1 MTLMTRHERPGPSV
15 PAPSFV
21 RAVLGDVVRCDGS
34 RRRRRSSVG
43 NIRFEFGGARRPA
56 LPPLPFFRGPSG
68 GAIPRAF
75 FASARPRLSM
85 FGIYTVTLQQSFI
98 CVDPYLVRGD
108 PPPLSFFCSA
118 YHHAPAVREMRRGFA
133 CRPCARTSTRRR
145 TKTQGITGWNS
156 VRRGPL
162 MAVTATARGRR
173 PAGRRTGGV

>member
-1 MTLMTRHERPGPSV
+1 
-15 PAPSFV
+15 
-21 RAVLGDVVRCDGS
+21 
-34 RRRRRSSVG
+34 
-43 NIRFEFGGARRPA
+43 
-56 LPPLPFFRGPSG
+56 
-68 GAIPRAF
+68 
-75 FASARPRLSM
+75 M
-85 FGIYTVTLQQSFI
+85 FGIYTVALQQSFI

>member
-1 MTLMTRHERPGPSV
+1 MSAQAPPSPPPLSCV
-15 PAPSFV
+15 QCWAMSCGVTDRVEGGGRQSEISASSPEA
-21 RAVLGDVVRCDGS
+21 LGDLRFLPFLSSAALPAVPSHVRFS
-34 RRRRRSSVG
+34 
-43 NIRFEFGGARRPA
+43 RRPA
-56 LPPLPFFRGPSG
+56 PGLP
-68 GAIPRAF
+68 
-75 FASARPRLSM
+75 PRLSM
-85 FGIYTVTLQQSFI
+85 FGVYTVALQQSFI
-98 CVDPYLVRGD
+98 CVDPYLVQGD
-108 PPPLSFFCSA
+108 PLPLSFFCSA